1 MIRPTLVHLL
11 TILFVAAIAHAD
23 PTPATK
29 PTVLQ
34 NLQSDVGNYVYTA
47 SPFIPPAPSD
57 QAVYP
62 DPLSQAAP
70 QAPPNARVNATT
82 KPTTLPSTLATSQS
96 TQPTSESKNE
106 WLVVP
111 LPKYV
116 PEFGWGI
123 TGMLGYIFAL
133 DPNDK
138 ISPPSTVGAF
148 GYYAE
153 NGTWAAGL
161 ASKLYVDEDRYR
173 ITAALLHGDVRYS
186 YFGTGTSAGQSG
198 VSIPLNQQVNGGIFE
213 TLFQV
218 TPGFYLG
225 PKYLGANMHVQAN
238 TDEINS
244 SINIPQSQINTT
256 FSGLGIHA
264 QWDTRDSQFY
274 PRKGYLADV
283 EAIFHDP
290 AIGDDFSYQVI
301 NLAYNTYISLA
312 QNQVLAFRAMGQ
324 FESGD
329 VPFYALSQFGR
340 GSDLRGYPIGQYQD
354 KQMFAIQAEYR
365 LEITKRF
372 GAVAFFGVGEVAPT
386 FYQFNFVN
394 LLPAGGIGIRYVL
407 AEKNHVAVRLDGAWG
422 NDGFQYYFSIGE
434 AF

>member
-1 MIRPTLVHLL
+1 VESL
-11 TILFVAAIAHAD
+11 AIAD
-23 PTPATK
+23 PASAAPPTTK
-29 PTVLQ
+29 PSVLQ
-34 NLQSDVGNYVYTA
+34 DIQSDVGDYVYSA
-47 SPFIPPAPSD
+47 SPFIPPAPSE

-62 DPLSQAAP
+62 DPLASQLAP
-70 QAPPNARVNATT
+70 QAPPTSRPTATT
-82 KPTTLPSTLATSQS
+82 QPTTLPSTVSTSE
-96 TQPTSESKNE
+96 PTRESKNE

-116 PEFGWGI
+116 PEFGWGV
-123 TGMLGYIFAL
+123 TGMLGYIFEPN
-133 DPNDK
+133 PNDK
-138 ISPPSTVGAF
+138 ISPPSTVAAF

-161 ASKLYVDEDRYR
+161 GSKLYLDEDRYR
-173 ITAALLHGDVRYS
+173 ISAALLHGDVRYS
-186 YFGTGTSAGQSG
+186 YFGTGTAAGQSG

-213 TLFQV
+213 TLFQI

-244 SINIPQSQINTT
+244 SINIAQNQINTT
-256 FSGLGIHA
+256 FSGLGVHA

-274 PRKGYLADV
+274 PRKGYLADAD
-283 EAIFHDP
+283 AIFHDP
-290 AIGDDFSYQVI
+290 AIGDSFSYQVF
-301 NLAYNTYISLA
+301 NLAFNRYFSLA
-312 QNQVLAFRAMGQ
+312 SNQVLAFRAMGQ
-324 FESGD
+324 FENGD

-365 LEITKRF
+365 LEITKRI

-386 FYQFNFVN
+386 FYQFNFEN
-394 LLPAGGIGIRYVL
+394 LLPAGGVGIRYVL

-422 NDGFQYYFSIGE
+422 RDGFQYYFSIGE